1 MIPLLALGSSIDSSL
16 HPRFLIHYDEEAN
29 EQSPLMGQPDP
40 DEAGAD
46 IPRAELEQILS
57 GEADRESLDSGQQD
71 AILGDGSGLKRWGKG
86 KITVYNEG
94 KRLLICDQEGGLR
107 VERS

>member
-29 EQSPLMGQPDP
+29 EQSPLMGQP
-40 DEAGAD
+40 
-46 IPRAELEQILS
+46 
-57 GEADRESLDSGQQD
+57 DSGQQD